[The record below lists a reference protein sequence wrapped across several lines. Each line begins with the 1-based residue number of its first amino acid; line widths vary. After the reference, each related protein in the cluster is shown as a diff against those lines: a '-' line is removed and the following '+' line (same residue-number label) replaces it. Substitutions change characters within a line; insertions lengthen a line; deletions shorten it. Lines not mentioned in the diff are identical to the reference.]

1 MGVNISK
8 LMTAYNVG
16 SLISAFAGNVSSKTP
31 TDMGGIPIPKIDV
44 GGVLNSSLNAGDF
57 DISKIVDV
65 ESLSGQLDGIKGDLA
80 GLTQDL
86 PPEATAQMPDFQ
98 SEFDSIVSKIGVE

>member
-16 SLISAFAGNVSSKTP
+16 SLISNFTGNVSSKTP
-31 TDMGGIPIPKIDV
+31 SSIGGVEIPKLDV
-44 GGVLNSSLNAGDF
+44 GGLIGSSLNANDF
-57 DISKIVDV
+57 DISKVIDV
-65 ESLSGQLDGIKGDLA
+65 SSMSSQLDGLKGDLA
-80 GLTQDL
+80 GLTQNI

-98 SEFDSIVSKIGVE
+98 SEFDAIVSKIGVE

>member
-8 LMTAYNVG
+8 LTAAYNIG
-16 SLISAFAGNVSSKTP
+16 SLIANFAGNVSSKTP
-31 TDMGGIPIPKIDV
+31 SSIGGVSIPKLDV
-44 GGVLNSSLNAGDF
+44 GELIGSSLNASDF
-57 DISKIVDV
+57 DITKVIDV
-65 ESLSGQLDGIKGDLA
+65 GSMSSQLDGIKGDLA

-98 SEFDSIVSKIGVE
+98 SEVDNIISNISIE

>member
-8 LMTAYNVG
+8 LTASYNIG
-16 SLISAFAGNVSSKTP
+16 SLIANFAGNVSSKTP
-31 TDMGGIPIPKIDV
+31 SSIGGVSIPKLDV
-44 GGVLNSSLNAGDF
+44 GELIGSSLNASDF
-57 DISKIVDV
+57 DITKVIDV
-65 ESLSGQLDGIKGDLA
+65 GSMSSQLDGIKGDLA

-98 SEFDSIVSKIGVE
+98 SEVDNIISNISIE